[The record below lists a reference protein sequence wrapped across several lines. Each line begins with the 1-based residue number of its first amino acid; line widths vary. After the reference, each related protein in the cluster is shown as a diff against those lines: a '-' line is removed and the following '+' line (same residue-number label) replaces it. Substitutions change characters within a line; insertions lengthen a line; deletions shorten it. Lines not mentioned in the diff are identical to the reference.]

1 MLSSAFLSWSIGAVN
16 LLLFIIFPKQIL
28 GLFTTDK
35 AVQSHSRSYLLIEY
49 IGYEAFKKPC
59 YGWISEK
66 EIHLLKIE
74 LLSKANFNAESLDL
88 YNRKQ
93 DVNKVYRRTDGEYTL
108 VECKYT
114 EDWDLNKKRSVAK
127 RISSDEYITYI
138 ALENDKVIGFIGL
151 LRQLNGPYMILDMMQ
166 VSSECRGQGV
176 GRRLFEIGKAEAR
189 KNGAKALYI
198 SACSSEETIA
208 FYRAMGSEL
217 ASNPIKEI
225 AEMEPFDLQMICSVK
240 E

>member
-1 MLSSAFLSWSIGAVN
+1 MI
-16 LLLFIIFPKQIL
+16 
-28 GLFTTDK
+28 
-35 AVQSHSRSYLLIEY
+35 
-49 IGYEAFKKPC
+49 
-59 YGWISEK
+59 
-66 EIHLLKIE
+66 KIE
-74 LLSKANFNAESLDL
+74 LLSETNFCLESLDL

-93 DVNKVYRRTDGEYTL
+93 DVNKVYRRIDGEYEL

-127 RISSDEYITYI
+127 QISCDEYITYL
-138 ALENDKVIGFIGL
+138 ALENGMVVGFIGL
-151 LRQLNGPYMILDMMQ
+151 LRKLKGPYMVIDIMQ

-176 GRRLFEIGKAEAR
+176 GRRLFEIGKEEAR
-189 KNGAKALYI
+189 RAGASALYI

-225 AEMEPFDLQMICSVK
+225 AEDEPFDLQMICPV
-240 E
+240 EG